1 MALQLS
7 GKISLL
13 CNAVLFFNSSIYRL
27 VATIGQKSILK
38 KVSRKAILDVN
49 VPKTCKTI
57 LQPGA
62 PMALR
67 LQASMLYELRV
78 STYELNTDISGTVFR
93 VFTPNSVDTFLPT
106 PKPHRTIFALSS
118 MPFAV
123 HSWIVWLERQ
133 GSRLSAILILHE
145 THAS

>member
-7 GKISLL
+7 GKIFHLRSV
-13 CNAVLFFNSSIYRL
+13 ALFNTCLYRL

-57 LQPGA
+57 LEPGA

-67 LQASMLYELRV
+67 LQASMLYELHV
-78 STYELNTDISGTVFR
+78 YTYELMTDNSGTVFR
-93 VFTPNSVDTFLPT
+93 GYTPNSVDMFLPT
-106 PKPHRTIFALSS
+106 HKLPRTTYAHSS
-118 MPFAV
+118 MLFAV
-123 HSWIVWLERQ
+123 RSWIFRRERQ
-133 GSRLSAILILHE
+133 GSRLQRHGFILHY
-145 THAS
+145 THES